1 MYKDDAVWLFTILF
15 KEGLDAIKFPAGAF
29 DFCDQEGIL
38 YDYSSANPS
47 IMREKIIDYLIEK
60 TRLLQNKGEE

>member
-1 MYKDDAVWLFTILF
+1 MYKDDAVWLFAILF
-15 KEGLDAIKFPAGAF
+15 KEGLEAIKFPEGAF

-60 TRLLQNKGEE
+60 TKLLQNKGEE